1 MSKALN
7 PLSIAVGKLGNA
19 VYYKLKYSGS
29 GQKQG
34 IREYV
39 PQPSNPQTT
48 PQIDQRIKMTAVT
61 SCYRA
66 FGDVIRRAFEGVEYG
81 QPSYARWSS
90 LALGASFQGPF
101 LEKDQ
106 KIPCPVIGVPMA
118 IGSLPTVTVE
128 QGTDMERL
136 KTSLYFNGT
145 LNTIG
150 ELSEDL
156 LNRNSWLQTGDQ
168 LTLCV
173 ISTSSVPHGNIFAQS
188 WSFYLNIN
196 STSTIPPIAG
206 TLIATQGGFLGFDVD
221 DNIPLCACVIVSRE
235 GSHLRSTSY
244 WGYNGSFIQIY
255 AMTNTDEKRDTYR
268 KTTRGVSTDWP
279 VDPSATPSQGSVT
292 ARTADNIYVDLYNL
306 RVDNGYLVASGRNHV
321 TQVSMGEFF
330 FKCTD
335 VKSWMYNQWLT
346 GFSSAGTEAPT
357 ESDADTIPFLTI
369 DTMTDTQ
376 KALYRWL
383 VSNGVNEYWLLTGQ
397 TV

>member
-7 PLSIAVGKLGNA
+7 PLSVAVGKLGNA
-19 VYYKLKYSGS
+19 VYYKLKYSSS

-48 PQIDQRIKMTAVT
+48 SQIDQRIKMTAVAN
-61 SCYRA
+61 CYRA

-128 QGTDMERL
+128 QGASMAEL
-136 KTSLYFNGT
+136 KTSLILANEGGT
-145 LNTIG
+145 VG
-150 ELSEDL
+150 ELSEEL
-156 LNRNSWLQTGDQ
+156 LAKNNWLLAGDQ
-168 LTLCV
+168 ITICV
-173 ISTSSVPHGNIFAQS
+173 ISTASVPHGNIFALS
-188 WSFYLNIN
+188 WSFYLNEDD
-196 STSTIPPIAG
+196 TSTIPELVGCTIG
-206 TLIATQGGFLGFDVD
+206 TSGGRLGLLEGPNV
-221 DNIPLCACVIVSRE
+221 PLCACVIVSRE

-255 AMTNTDEKRDTYR
+255 AMSNSDEKRKTYR
-268 KTTRGVSTDWP
+268 KNGRSKSTDWP
-279 VDPSATPSQGSVT
+279 VDPNADGGISAIVTKT
-292 ARTADNIYVDLYNL
+292 ARGTTVELYAL
-306 RVDNGYLVASGRNHV
+306 RLDDGYLVATGRDPANKV
-321 TQVSMGEFF
+321 VIGEFW
-330 FKCTD
+330 FKCVD
-335 VKSWMYNQWLT
+335 VKSPHYNKWLN
-346 GFSSAGTEAPT
+346 GFSSATTEAPT
-357 ESDADTIPFLTI
+357 DSDASTIPFKTVDNLT
-369 DTMTDTQ
+369 DAE
-376 KALYRWL
+376 KEFFRWL
-383 VSNGVNEYWLLTGQ
+383 VTNGVNEYWLLTGQ

>member
-7 PLSIAVGKLGNA
+7 PLSVAVGKLGNA
-19 VYYKLKYSGS
+19 VYYKLKYSSS

-106 KIPCPVIGVPMA
+106 KIPCPVIGVPMS

-128 QGTDMERL
+128 QGDNMSSL
-136 KTSLYFNGT
+136 KTSLALTSEGST
-145 LNTIG
+145 VG
-150 ELSEDL
+150 ELSQDL
-156 LNRNSWLQTGDQ
+156 LNNNNWLQEGDQ
-168 LTLCV
+168 ITICL
-173 ISTSSVPHGNIFAQS
+173 ISTDNVPLGNIFAQS
-188 WSFYLNIN
+188 WSFYLNIDN
-196 STSTIPPIAG
+196 TSSINRIAG
-206 TLIATQGGFLGFDVD
+206 CVIEAQDNTMGFGVGSD
-221 DNIPLCACVIVSRE
+221 IPLCACVIISRE

-255 AMTNTDEKRDTYR
+255 AMSNTDEKRDTYR
-268 KTTRGVSTDWP
+268 KTTRSTSTDWP
-279 VDPSATPSQGSVT
+279 VDPGATPSQGSVT
-292 ARTADNIYVDLYNL
+292 ARTAANIYVDLYNL

-335 VKSWMYNQWLT
+335 VKSMHYNKWLT
-346 GFSSAGTEAPT
+346 GFASAGTEAPT

-383 VSNGVNEYWLLTGQ
+383 VSNGVNEYWLLTGK